1 MDIIITFSDKQLII
15 SIMKKLKIVSMFVLT
30 LFSVICLLFSCSK
43 DSQYFVVDTE
53 SATLEKISNIKLVDI
68 VDQNKIE
75 VTTDYV
81 KNKWEKALID
91 EGDNVKL
98 EKFKILESFD
108 KINNTKVY
116 FLKAVSSD
124 GTVETGAFM
133 TLTDEAGVYV
143 LGKKICK
150 CVGCPTGCHLV
161 VTGNDCDCSPCT
173 GSNKACTKTEEVVIE

>member
-1 MDIIITFSDKQLII
+1 MKRYQMVSAVFTI
-15 SIMKKLKIVSMFVLT
+15 S
-30 LFSVICLLFSCSK
+30 FSVICLLFSCSK
-43 DSQYFVVDTE
+43 DSQYFVVDTD

-81 KNKWEKALID
+81 KDKWEKALID
-91 EGDNVKL
+91 KGDNVKL
-98 EKFKILESFD
+98 EKFQILESFD
-108 KINNTKVY
+108 EINNTKVY

-124 GTVETGAFM
+124 GKVETGAFM
-133 TLTDEAGVYV
+133 TSTDEAGVYV

-150 CVGCPTGCHLV
+150 CVGSPTGCHLV

-173 GSNKACTKTEEVVIE
+173 GTNKSCTKTEEVVIE